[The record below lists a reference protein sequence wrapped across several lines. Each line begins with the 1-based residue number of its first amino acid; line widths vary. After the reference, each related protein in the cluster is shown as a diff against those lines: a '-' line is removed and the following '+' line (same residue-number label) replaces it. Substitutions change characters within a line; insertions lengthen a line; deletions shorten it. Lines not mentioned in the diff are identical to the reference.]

1 MNHLFNS
8 HKPIEQWPFHKVL
21 VANRGEI
28 AVRIIRACRQLGL
41 QTVAIYSTADRNALH
56 TKLADSAIC
65 IGPAN
70 AANSYLNINN
80 IITAAQLTG
89 ADAIHP
95 GYGFLSENADFA
107 RACEE
112 NNLIF
117 IGPNAD
123 AISLLGNKEQARET
137 MKQAGMPLVKGS
149 PTVLTDSKEALT
161 EAKKIGFPIMIKAS
175 AGGGGKGMRVVEYPE
190 QFESTFELCQD
201 EAGSA
206 FDDDHMYLEQY
217 LTHPRHIEIQLIA
230 DQAGKVLAIGE
241 RDCTIQANHQK
252 VMEEAPAPALDDATR
267 QQMFSTSEQAV
278 SKIHYEGVG
287 TVEFLY
293 NGPGAFYFMEMN
305 TRIQVEHPITE
316 QTTGLDLI
324 DAQFRVAAGETLVD
338 SRPTVSNYALECR
351 ITALTPG
358 TITGLHLP
366 GGLGVRVDTALYQ
379 GYTVP
384 PNYDAMIAKLIVFGP
399 NRNVV
404 LNEMRTMIDETV
416 IAGISTNLEM
426 LSQLLAEPDL
436 IEEKTDVNWLD
447 KQLAEKEE
455 DSYDD

>member
-1 MNHLFNS
+1 MNQLFSS
-8 HKPIEQWPFHKVL
+8 HKPVKQWPFHKVL
-21 VANRGEI
+21 IANRGEI

-41 QTVAIYSTADRNALH
+41 ESVAIYSTADKDALH
-56 TKLADSAIC
+56 TKLADSAVC

-80 IITAAQLTG
+80 IITAAQVTG

-107 RACEE
+107 RACEQ
-112 NNLIF
+112 NHLIF
-117 IGPNAD
+117 IGPSAD
-123 AISLLGNKEQARET
+123 AISLLGNKEQARQT
-137 MKQAGMPLVKGS
+137 MVQAGMPLVKGS
-149 PTVLTDSKEALT
+149 PTVLTDSKAALT

-175 AGGGGKGMRVVEYPE
+175 AGGGGKGMRVVQYPE
-190 QFESTFELCQD
+190 QFESTFDLCQD
-201 EAGSA
+201 EARSA

-230 DQAGKVLAIGE
+230 DQGGNTLAIGE

-252 VMEEAPAPALDDATR
+252 VMEEAPAPSLDDTTR
-267 QQMFSTSEQAV
+267 QQMFTISEQAV
-278 SKIHYEGVG
+278 AHIHYEGVG

-324 DAQFRVAAGETLVD
+324 EAQFRVAAGEPLVD
-338 SRPTVSNYALECR
+338 SRPTVANYALECR

-358 TITGLHLP
+358 TISGLHLP
-366 GGLGVRVDTALYQ
+366 GGLGIRVDTALYQ
-379 GYTVP
+379 GYNVP
-384 PNYDAMIAKLIVFGP
+384 PNYDAMIAKLIVYGP

-404 LNEMRTMIDETV
+404 LTKMRNAIDETV
-416 IAGISTNLEM
+416 IAGISTNLE
-426 LSQLLAEPDL
+426 LLAQLLAEPDL
-436 IEEKTDVNWLD
+436 IAEKTDVNWLD
-447 KQLAEKEE
+447 HLLAAKEE
-455 DSYDD
+455 DSYDN